1 MGSIKSCGNEACE
14 AFKKKITYK
23 ETEGFCSK
31 CGSVL
36 AYVCKDCHTQL
47 PDDTKKY
54 CVRCLAEHEDRKDK
68 AIKVVAGV
76 GSGALALG
84 GVAFKYGKK
93 AFTVVRKI
101 KG

>member
-1 MGSIKSCGNEACE
+1 MGKIKGCGNEACE
-14 AFKKKITYK
+14 AFKKKTTYK

-31 CGSVL
+31 CGCVL

-68 AIKVVAGV
+68 AKKVAAGI
-76 GSGALALG
+76 GGGALAMG

-93 AFTVVRKI
+93 AFTVIRKI

>member
-1 MGSIKSCGNEACE
+1 MKRVKLLRRKSLT
-14 AFKKKITYK
+14 KKQRDFAQNV
-23 ETEGFCSK
+23 EVCWH
-31 CGSVL
+31 
-36 AYVCKDCHTQL
+36 VCKDCHTQM